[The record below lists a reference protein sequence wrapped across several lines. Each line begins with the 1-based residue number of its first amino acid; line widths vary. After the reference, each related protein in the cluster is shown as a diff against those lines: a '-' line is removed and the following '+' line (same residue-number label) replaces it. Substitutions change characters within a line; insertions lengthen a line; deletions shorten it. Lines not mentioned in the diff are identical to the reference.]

1 MEARNMNLT
10 EAGARSIRDDS
21 YTGQLV
27 EKWDRFLRGV
37 DADYTKKCMAMLME
51 NQFLDMR
58 RQLSEDTLSTNAGVY
73 TKYIFPVLRRV
84 FPNLIANEIVS
95 VQPGHRHGLVVA

>member
-1 MEARNMNLT
+1 MQQRMMQ
-10 EAGARSIRDDS
+10 EAGTRSIRNDS
-21 YTGQLV
+21 YTGQLE
-27 EKWDRFLRGV
+27 EKWDKFLNGISHSYLRR
-37 DADYTKKCMAMLME
+37 TMAMLME

-58 RQLSEDTLSTNAGVY
+58 HQINEDTLSTNAGSY

-95 VQPGHRHGLVVA
+95 VQPGHRQGLVVA

>member
-1 MEARNMNLT
+1 MQQRLMQ
-10 EAGARSIRDDS
+10 EAGTRSIRNDS
-21 YTGQLV
+21 YTGQLE
-27 EKWDRFLRGV
+27 EKWGEFLKGISHSYLRRS
-37 DADYTKKCMAMLME
+37 MAMLME

-58 RQLSEDTLSTNAGVY
+58 HQIQEDTLSTNAGSY

-95 VQPGHRHGLVVA
+95 VQPGHRQGLVVA

>member
-1 MEARNMNLT
+1 MNLT
-10 EAGARSIRDDS
+10 EAGSRSIRDDS
-21 YTGQLV
+21 YTGQLT
-27 EKWDRFLRGV
+27 EKWDRFLKGV
-37 DADYTKKCMAMLME
+37 SEDYTKKCMAMLME

-58 RQLSEDTLSTNAGVY
+58 RQLNEDTLSTNAGVY

-95 VQPGHRHGLVVA
+95 VQPGLRHGLVVA